1 MKRHADF
8 DSKDAG
14 KRRRQPQVSCDSCRK
29 KKLKC
34 DRGNPCASCVVRGL
48 PCTGHPNSHNAA
60 VQLSN
65 ITLAPGIGSDD
76 SILGRLRKLE
86 HAVFGSA
93 ASAGASTDQVSVE
106 LEHERE
112 RTRTRT
118 PIATP
123 TSQRP
128 SQKPL
133 QPSERQQTAMFFDST
148 FTRNDLSISFPY
160 DKVDYHV
167 AHVSQFPKTP
177 ASITPG
183 QTPTD
188 YAETRLSAWFMTHEE
203 ALLLLQDFIDNPYH
217 LLNVIHAPAAR
228 LTVDHF
234 YQSLLL
240 NEDPNPAHAA
250 LILSIAATSAFFYN
264 ESSKSTESFASLK
277 EATQA
282 ALSWLKSALDI
293 LEKCRPS
300 GLSCLEEVQARS
312 VLTYLVYNMEGC
324 SARFRSLHGCSLVA
338 ARELGLHLIDS
349 PSSAQQ
355 DDVITREF
363 KRRLWWHIAST
374 DWMLGLMG
382 GPTDGTYNVQPRQM
396 NVKYPRN
403 INDDEASL
411 SDETFTM
418 APETPTA
425 MSCSIKRIQLAELAR
440 SIIDARVPGVPD
452 AEVLDYDKVLELDSL
467 FEDAFSHFPPFLLP
481 DGPMP
486 DDAPPYLALQRDVV
500 LLGFYSRRA
509 RLHRPFLL
517 HDKQDA
523 HYKPSREIC
532 LRSARIVLSIAK
544 DLLRASKDRE
554 AGSALKVRAITC
566 RLGCVIGHMFMACT
580 ILVLNAGMDPSRG
593 MQLAGEGHGL
603 ASATTSESHAEVAQA
618 CCTLASVGEQSAG
631 TEKLVRNLVGVL
643 RRYRIGRMDD
653 VVSSESEH
661 APTFGAESPNNVPDE
676 AAERNNKTSG
686 FNNDRNTDYSP
697 TLHEDDLGLHGL
709 WDDMLGDA
717 SAFGWDQLF
726 AGLDTYCGP
735 T

>member
-1 MKRHADF
+1 MRQAPLVRGKSAGQTFDISTNTNITINVSYPSHVLPRRHIRSRMKRHADF

-34 DRGNPCASCVVRGL
+34 DRGNPCASCVVRGS

-65 ITLAPGIGSDD
+65 TTLAPGIGSDD

-112 RTRTRT
+112 GTRTRT

-167 AHVSQFPKTP
+167 THVSQFPKTP

-183 QTPTD
+183 QNPTD

-264 ESSKSTESFASLK
+264 ESSKSTESFASLQ

-300 GLSCLEEVQARS
+300 GLSCLEEVQAR
-312 VLTYLVYNMEGC
+312 
-324 SARFRSLHGCSLVA
+324 
-338 ARELGLHLIDS
+338 
-349 PSSAQQ
+349 
-355 DDVITREF
+355 
-363 KRRLWWHIAST
+363 
-374 DWMLGLMG
+374 MLGLMG

-425 MSCSIKRIQLAELAR
+425 MSCFIKRIQFAELAR

-486 DDAPPYLALQRDVV
+486 DDAPPYLTLQRDVV

-554 AGSALKVRAITC
+554 AGSALQVRAITC

-643 RRYRIGRMDD
+643 RRYRIGGMDD
-653 VVSSESEH
+653 VVSSDSEH
-661 APTFGAESPNNVPDE
+661 APTFGAESPNNVLDK

-686 FNNDRNTDYSP
+686 SNNDHNTDYSP